1 MSPMEGNLRA
11 ILVHFVAQY
20 SPDAKLWPVDKVTLL
35 LAAYR
40 LLRLF
45 EESDD
50 AE

>member
-1 MSPMEGNLRA
+1 MSDMEKILRGA
-11 ILVHFVAQY
+11 LLAFVGQY
-20 SPDAKLWPVDKVTLL
+20 SADARLWPVDKVTLL

-50 AE
+50 VE